1 MKLLRNLFMEEPLNF
16 LKYFKI
22 MKLIRLTAIAFI
34 ITTNC
39 FGQNIDSIQKKFA
52 TKVCN
57 CIGEVKKYED
67 LKPKI
72 DMCYDTTMNFIFND
86 ATPEEIKFY
95 TGTGNLKV
103 VAQKLEYYLKSSCP
117 SVINVIQEY
126 IKPKDKG
133 SSYPTNFDN
142 TKLEDAKKDLH
153 SWNGKTIAFN
163 AEIIKVNKSNPE
175 KTFLKVKLDNGG
187 VLWVGDMANSKFDNI
202 GNKTRF
208 VGYFILAEKDN
219 DEQTELGYLVISFA
233 SLDLETYNLTMY
245 PGSEKQIYEWAN
257 GEVPKSKK

>member
-1 MKLLRNLFMEEPLNF
+1 MVV
-16 LKYFKI
+16 
-22 MKLIRLTAIAFI
+22 AFF

-57 CIGEVKKYED
+57 CMGEIKKYED

-72 DMCYDTTMNFIFND
+72 DRCYDTTMNYIFND

-95 TGTGNLKV
+95 TGKGNLKV

-117 SVINVIQEY
+117 GVVNVIQEY
-126 IKPKDKG
+126 VKPKDKE
-133 SSYPTNFDN
+133 SSYPINFDN
-142 TKLEDAKKDLH
+142 TKLEDAKKNFN

-163 AEIIKVNKSNPE
+163 AEIIKVNKSNPA
-175 KTFLKVKLDNGG
+175 KTYLKVKLNNDEF
-187 VLWVGDMANSKFDNI
+187 LWVGDMANSKFDNV

-208 VGYFILAEKDN
+208 IGYFILTEKDS
-219 DEQTELGYLVISFA
+219 DEQTEFGYLVISFA
-233 SLDLETYNLTMY
+233 SLDVGTNNLTMY

-257 GEVPKSKK
+257 GTVPKSTK